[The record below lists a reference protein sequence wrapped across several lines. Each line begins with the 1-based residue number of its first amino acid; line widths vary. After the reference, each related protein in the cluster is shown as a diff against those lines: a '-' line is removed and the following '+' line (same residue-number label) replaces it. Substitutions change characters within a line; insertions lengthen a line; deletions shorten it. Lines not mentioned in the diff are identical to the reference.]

1 MREIGVKISR
11 RSNIGNLILEWDGLC
26 ERRQVTKRIRRT
38 REDFL
43 CSESLCVCTR
53 MDAIGKN
60 LFRKSVRAGRESRVA

>member
-26 ERRQVTKRIRRT
+26 ERRQVTKRIRT

-43 CSESLCVCTR
+43 CSESLR
-53 MDAIGKN
+53 MCYSYGCD
-60 LFRKSVRAGRESRVA
+60 RKKICLESPCAPAVSHV